1 MLPQDVGL
9 KAIADLDKSLDEFS
23 ALLEAKDKQ
32 EVPIKQQEALGYVG
46 QIEEAMVKG
55 FPYNVPSQYANLPQL
70 KVHSLCIAGKR
81 LHVQSSAPRC
91 RKTLGVA

>member
-1 MLPQDVGL
+1 VLPQDVGL

-46 QIEEAMVKG
+46 QVEEAMVKG
-55 FPYNVPSQYANLPQL
+55 FPYKVPTQYANLPQL
-70 KVHSLCIAGKR
+70 KVH
-81 LHVQSSAPRC
+81 
-91 RKTLGVA
+91 TLFALLERGCMCSGVLLRARRR